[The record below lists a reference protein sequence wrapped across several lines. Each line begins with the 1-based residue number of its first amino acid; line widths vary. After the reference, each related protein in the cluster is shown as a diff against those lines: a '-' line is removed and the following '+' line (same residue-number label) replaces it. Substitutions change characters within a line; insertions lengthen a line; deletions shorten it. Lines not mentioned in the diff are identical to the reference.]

1 MLNFG
6 KTNVKNRK
14 KLINSGKHT
23 EIKGLYRMPVDEN
36 RGFHRLF
43 RSYSQVIPTMWITC
57 YLAVDRRLI
66 GCGNRKND
74 GFCPQI
80 WGWGDM
86 SRFEGE
92 KCRRF
97 SVQDVKSADQP
108 DFL

>member
-6 KTNVKNRK
+6 KSSVKNSK

-23 EIKGLYRMPVDEN
+23 EIKGLYRVPVDEN

-57 YLAVDRRLI
+57 YLYVDRRLI
-66 GCGNRKND
+66 GCGKRKK
-74 GFCPQI
+74 GVFCPQI

>member
-6 KTNVKNRK
+6 KSSVENSK
-14 KLINSGKHT
+14 KLINSGKRT
-23 EIKGLYRMPVDEN
+23 EIQGFLKGGVDEN